1 MLNKAFRLLCVLA
14 TFSLFSNINTGA
26 PALAAN
32 DPFWEMS
39 FQPKSTSS
47 GASALNRSPYI
58 GYVGPI
64 ENCKNGLP
72 GLANGKCGDDNL
84 DFGILFNTMADCSLA
99 PSVSCIASLEIF
111 QSRTWERASYLGPV
125 SDSSERSLLPQPRW
139 DAFADLD
146 IGPSNH
152 SAVYKLGDSFPG
164 HHLWVLTVDYRFSH
178 SDIANPGKRS
188 YNVSVIPVERIS
200 PCSGS
205 RTIYIN
211 ETECYQV
218 LDISTGFKTRLTFDL
233 RYKPSGWIS
242 TYLRGAAAKSLPSP
256 RSPGRYEL
264 SVEGESTW
272 IPSSSVRISYSDV
285 DRRERLCATW
295 SSQSGFCSPDNTMS
309 WGLPMNTLG
318 GQGIQRKYHFENFT
332 KYVGLFPEMDQA
344 TTENQFWVFTFTTS
358 ETPSTDIC
366 SQQNGIYGLAG
377 GNSMVISDEI
387 PIWNKITKSLEFTV
401 ASPHYRPNGETAQ
414 GFYEMQ
420 LNQQV
425 ANCLWGTKI
434 TPLNVSLSV
443 LDAQGDAKVA
453 TSQVTV
459 KDGVVLFRAT
469 GFTYSTTKLRATLK
483 GAAKVKAKQ
492 LVCSKK
498 GITKIQP
505 KKATSCPKGW
515 KKK

>member
-1 MLNKAFRLLCVLA
+1 MLNKTFRLLCVLA
-14 TFSLFSNINTGA
+14 TFSLFSNINTGS

-47 GASALNRSPYI
+47 GAIAFNRPPYP
-58 GYVGPI
+58 GYVGPV

-84 DFGILFNTMADCSLA
+84 DFNALTNTMADCSLA
-99 PSVSCIASLEIF
+99 PSVSCIASLEIS

-125 SDSSERSLLPQPRW
+125 SDASVRTRISAPRW
-139 DAFADLD
+139 DAFAELD

-152 SAVYKLGDSFPG
+152 SAVYKLEDSFPG
-164 HHLWVLTVDYRFSH
+164 HRLWVVTVDYSFSH
-178 SDIANPGKRS
+178 SDIANPGQRS
-188 YNVSVIPVERIS
+188 YNVSVVPVERIS

-218 LDISTGFKTRLTFDL
+218 LDISTGFETRLTFDL
-233 RYKPSGWIS
+233 LYKPSGWIS
-242 TYLRGAAAKSLPSP
+242 TYLQGATAKSLPSP

-264 SVEGESTW
+264 SVEGKSTL
-272 IPSSSVRISYSDV
+272 IPSSSVSVSYSDV
-285 DRRERLCATW
+285 ERRERLCTTSNGA
-295 SSQSGFCSPDNTMS
+295 FCSPDNKLS
-309 WGLPMNTLG
+309 WVMGYSTLG
-318 GQGIQRKYHFENFT
+318 NQGIPRNVIFDNFT
-332 KYVGLFPEMDQA
+332 KYLRPFPELDKA
-344 TTENQFWVFTFTTS
+344 TAENQFWVFNFTTS
-358 ETPSTDIC
+358 ETRSTDNC
-366 SQQNGIYGLAG
+366 AQQSGIYGLSG

-387 PIWNKITKSLEFTV
+387 PFWNTITKSLEFTV

-443 LDAQGDAKVA
+443 IDAQGDAKVA

-459 KDGVVLFRAT
+459 KDGVVIFRAT
-469 GFTYSTTKLRATLK
+469 GFTYSITKLRATLN
-483 GAAKVKAKQ
+483 GTTKVRATQ